1 MTWKQRTFSGLGWT
15 ERGWE
20 GQKATKLEK
29 YYGRRGLPTSQKTS
43 KRHRKCTGTQAE
55 SDNQTIYAWVMPDN
69 KIPLTLTI
77 LKPKSYIFCVYCPIG
92 LKFGGELDIKVCLWY
107 VSKSYS
113 SNWKLRLFFCRDKN
127 KKYTETFMP
136 NLMFLAFILA
146 VIDAFIHTDKA
157 QSTLLVIL
165 VKNIYW
171 SLPQVLLT
179 VTYICTKLMYPFQ
192 WSKGKH

>member
-1 MTWKQRTFSGLGWT
+1 MKTTHIFGLRLNW

-20 GQKATKLEK
+20 GQKAAKLEK

-69 KIPLTLTI
+69 KIPLTLII
-77 LKPKSYIFCVYCPIG
+77 LKPIG
-92 LKFGGELDIKVCLWY
+92 LKFGGKLDIKVCLWY

-136 NLMFLAFILA
+136 NLIFLAFILA

-157 QSTLLVIL
+157 QSTRLVIL
-165 VKNIYW
+165 IKNVYTLW
-171 SLPQVLLT
+171 SLSRFLLLHT
-179 VTYICTKLMYPFQ
+179 FAQ
-192 WSKGKH
+192 S